1 MGSSAVNEH
10 GIDII
15 LGGHD
20 HFYYV
25 SKFSPDACWEGYDVN
40 ERVLGAENDDGVL
53 VIKSGTD
60 FRDLSDI
67 RLGIEDSP
75 PGSVR
80 TKYISAVQGNS
91 CDDTAIRAFI
101 FYRRSTYDTTGPRSV

>member
-1 MGSSAVNEH
+1 MAKCIHARSGPDHVGEH
-10 GIDII
+10 GCDLI

-25 SKFSPDACWEGYDVN
+25 SKGVNTWSDYDVN
-40 ERVLGAENDDGVL
+40 ERVLGAEEDDGVL

-67 RLGIEDSP
+67 QLELKDAP

-80 TKYISAVQGNS
+80 TKYISAVHGWWW
-91 CDDTAIRAFI
+91 
-101 FYRRSTYDTTGPRSV
+101 